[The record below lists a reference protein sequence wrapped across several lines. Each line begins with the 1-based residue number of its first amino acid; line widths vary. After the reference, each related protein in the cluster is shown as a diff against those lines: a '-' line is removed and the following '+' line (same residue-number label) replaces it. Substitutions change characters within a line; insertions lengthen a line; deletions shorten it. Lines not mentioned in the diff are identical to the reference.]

1 MATRQGVYA
10 GYTLFPTPH
19 GESAV
24 NVTGTDAGPQAEP
37 GFRNQRGAP
46 PLVGL
51 AWALLVVNTLG
62 SLGVETVVPI
72 PRPLLQMITM
82 GSLGVAFVL
91 ALLLNP
97 RLRVRP
103 SAFLL
108 LMSLLLLVSIVSSS
122 FLESGLGALV
132 RCARQA
138 IFIATLWLLTRWWDG
153 SLAFVRHHI
162 RALGAVLGSVAL
174 GLVVAPGIARPA
186 DFDGRLVGVLWPITA
201 TQVADYAAVVAGLV
215 LVLWL
220 ARGSSGWSTVG
231 IVLPAIALLLLT
243 HTRTAAVGLVVA
255 VTVAGLTL
263 ALVNARARR
272 ALAVMALCAGL
283 IAVAFAAPLVTWF
296 QRGQDED
303 ALSNLTGRQK
313 VWDLLLA
320 EERTLHQQLFGVG
333 LTDKSFAGL
342 PIDSTWLAVYYEQGL
357 VGVAL
362 IVMIMAGLV
371 FTTAL
376 RPPSPARACAVF
388 LLVYCLIASYT
399 QVGLGDVTG
408 YLLHLVVAAT
418 LLTAAGP
425 TVGIPSTSAQIPAS
439 TMSRDSAP
447 PWPSHTVDHSTR
459 PR

>member
-1 MATRQGVYA
+1 M
-10 GYTLFPTPH
+10 
-19 GESAV
+19 
-24 NVTGTDAGPQAEP
+24 NVTGTVAGPRAEP
-37 GFRNQRGAP
+37 DVRDQRGAP

-51 AWALLVVNTLG
+51 VWALLVVNSLG
-62 SLGVETVVPI
+62 SLGVETVVQV

-97 RLRVRP
+97 RLRIRP

-108 LMSLLLLVSIVSSS
+108 LLSLLLVVGIASSS
-122 FLESGLGALV
+122 FLESGLGALI
-132 RCARQA
+132 RCARLA
-138 IFIATLWLLTRWWDG
+138 VFIATLWLLTRWWDDG
-153 SLAFVRHHI
+153 LAFVRHHV
-162 RALGAVLGSVAL
+162 RALGAMLGSVAL

-186 DFDGRLVGVLWPITA
+186 DFDNRLVGVLWPITA
-201 TQVADYAAVVAGLV
+201 TQVADYAAVVAGLT

-220 ARGSSGWSTVG
+220 ARSSSGWSVVG
-231 IVLPAIALLLLT
+231 IALPAIALLILT
-243 HTRTAAVGLVVA
+243 HTRTAIVGLVVA
-255 VTVAGLTL
+255 VPVAGLTL
-263 ALVNARARR
+263 ALANARARR
-272 ALAVMALCAGL
+272 ALAVTALCAGL
-283 IAVAFAAPLVTWF
+283 IAVAFAAPLATWF

-320 EERTLHQQLFGVG
+320 EERTPYQQLFGVG

-342 PIDSTWLAVYYEQGL
+342 PIDSTWLAVYHEQGL

-362 IVMIMAGLV
+362 VVMISIGLA
-371 FTTAL
+371 FAAAM

-388 LLVYCLIASYT
+388 LLTYCLIASYT

-408 YLLHLVVAAT
+408 YLLHFVVAAT

-425 TVGIPSTSAQIPAS
+425 TVG
-439 TMSRDSAP
+439 SRAP
-447 PWPSHTVDHSTR
+447 QLGCQLEPCSVTR
-459 PR
+459 LGSDP